1 MNITLFQR
9 TIRNSNNTL
18 FLLFRAACDDDR
30 MVTIELGSNQR
41 IPSWFE
47 IFIRGQRRK
56 KRNAR
61 GRNVE
66 VDLSSLSVLTL
77 EPDEELHIVHPRFRV
92 FDLHFES
99 LSYQI
104 ETRNDTSFLSST
116 IKMRNFVGDAKP
128 VVYFEF
134 EVNHTVSTIQVI

>member
-1 MNITLFQR
+1 MNIILFQR
-9 TIRNSNNTL
+9 THRNKNNTL
-18 FLLFRAACDDDR
+18 FLLFHTACDDDR
-30 MVTIELGSNQR
+30 MVTIELGSNQC

-47 IFIRGQRRK
+47 IRRK
-56 KRNAR
+56 KSNAR

-77 EPDEELHIVHPRFRV
+77 EPDEGLHIVHPRFRV

-116 IKMRNFVGDAKP
+116 IQMKNFVGDTKP
-128 VVYFEF
+128 VVNFEF
-134 EVNHTVSTIQVI
+134 EVNHTVSTIEVIWLIK